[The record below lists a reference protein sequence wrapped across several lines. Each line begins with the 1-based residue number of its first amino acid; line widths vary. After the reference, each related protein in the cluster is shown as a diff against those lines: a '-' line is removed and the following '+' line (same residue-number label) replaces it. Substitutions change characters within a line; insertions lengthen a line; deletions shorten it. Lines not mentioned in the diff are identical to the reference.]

1 MKHLLLALLCSISLV
16 AVARATTPDAEL
28 LVPIH
33 QFIDSFNKG
42 DAAAAEAA
50 NVSTGVTII
59 DEVPPYLWQ
68 GPNAFKTW
76 AKDLDTHDK
85 SAGMTGQ
92 QVTLGKVSLTKSAP
106 DNAYVATEAVYS
118 FKQNGVAM
126 RQPAHMTFALRKGA
140 GGWKIAA
147 WSWTASK
154 PQAAK

>member
-1 MKHLLLALLCSISLV
+1 MLAFLYSISLV
-16 AVARATTPDAEL
+16 AVASAATPDAEL
-28 LVPIH
+28 LAPIH

-50 NVSTGVTII
+50 NVPTGIVII

-68 GPNAFKTW
+68 GPSAFKTW

-92 QVTLGKVSLTKSAP
+92 QVTLGKVSLTQSAP
-106 DNAYVATEAVYS
+106 DHAYVAMEAVYS

-126 RQPAHMTFALRKGA
+126 REPAHMTFALRKGTS
-140 GGWKIAA
+140 GWKIAA

-154 PQAAK
+154 PQTAK